1 MLTESLLYHNFI
13 ILDLIYITSFGWILT
28 FSGFFQECLD
38 AIISKCFMCVF
49 WVFIVEW
56 KLVWG
61 KKWNSWFML
70 IFLNI
75 CKTLFLSHVQCC
87 MLMQTTFFSNFL
99 KLAFLWI
106 LITFYLGYNWKQTF
120 LQISRGYIYFT
131 LLIQ

>member
-99 KLAFLWI
+99 ELAFLWI